1 MEKVHNL
8 MVEVYALTE
17 DERKVLSELQPDIY
31 NILTTLEDAAIS
43 SFTHKQFCYS
53 RATTILVGGTRNYP
67 HRKLHR

>member
-1 MEKVHNL
+1 MKQLNPLMEKVHNL

-43 SFTHKQFCYS
+43 SFTHK
-53 RATTILVGGTRNYP
+53 
-67 HRKLHR
+67 